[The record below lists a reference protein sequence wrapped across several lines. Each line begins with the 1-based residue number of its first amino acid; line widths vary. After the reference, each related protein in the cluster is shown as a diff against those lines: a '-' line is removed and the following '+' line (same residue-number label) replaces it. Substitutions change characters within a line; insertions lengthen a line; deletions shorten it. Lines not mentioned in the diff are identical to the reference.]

1 MTCELKRTNV
11 AILNKGTIASTPE
24 VEWIMAGEGAR
35 INEATARLLQT
46 AFKTKECLLVSP
58 TFSSMTKIL
67 YLRLIDQTN
76 QTDYLFMIEE

>member
-35 INEATARLLQT
+35 INEATARLLRQLSRPRN
-46 AFKTKECLLVSP
+46 ALVSA
-58 TFSSMTKIL
+58 TFST
-67 YLRLIDQTN
+67 
-76 QTDYLFMIEE
+76 